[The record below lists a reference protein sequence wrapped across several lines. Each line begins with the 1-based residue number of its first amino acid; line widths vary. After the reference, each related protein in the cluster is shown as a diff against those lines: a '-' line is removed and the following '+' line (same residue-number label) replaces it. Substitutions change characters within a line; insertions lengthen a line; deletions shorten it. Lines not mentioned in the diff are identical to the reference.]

1 MKIILTYH
9 QLELLIRALLIALR
23 TPGAF
28 RSTEHK
34 TLQTLTAKL
43 DVGYQAPSR

>member
-1 MKIILTYH
+1 MKVTLTYH

-28 RSTEHK
+28 RSGEHK
-34 TLQTLTAKL
+34 ILQALTAKL
-43 DVGYQAPSR
+43 DVGYKAPSR